1 MTQTTQESYIDRIGR
16 VLSYIA
22 DHLDEDMSVDDLAE
36 VACFSSYHFHRIFR
50 GLVGETVTQTVK
62 RLRLHRAAG
71 ELIRSSADVSDIAKR
86 AGYGSVEA
94 FSRAFKATYKEAPVR
109 YRMYVRETPFSLM
122 TQNRKTGMF
131 TVEIKNLPDHKMAA
145 IPHVGDYMEIDKAF
159 QAIFMWGLKQQL
171 VEEQSAG
178 VALYFDDPSQVPTDK
193 LRSEAGFMVTQPVED
208 AALGVRTLDITAGR
222 YAVLRFKGP
231 YAELEGAYDY
241 LFGTWL
247 AATGEKPAAQPV
259 MEMYLNDPRTTE
271 PSELL
276 TDICV
281 ALA

>member
-1 MTQTTQESYIDRIGR
+1 MTSNTQESYIDRIGR

-22 DHLDEDMSVDDLAE
+22 DHLDEDLSIDDLAD
-36 VACFSSYHFHRIFR
+36 VACFSPYHFHRIFR

-71 ELIRSSADVSDIAKR
+71 ELIRSSAEVSAIAKR

-109 YRMYVRETPFSLM
+109 YRMSVREAPFSLM
-122 TQNRKTGMF
+122 QQNRKTGMF
-131 TVEIKNLPDHKMAA
+131 SVEIKQLPDQKMAA
-145 IPHVGDYMEIDKAF
+145 IPHAGDYMEIGNSF
-159 QAIFMWGLKQQL
+159 QTIFMWGLKHQ
-171 VEEQSAG
+171 VVDEEGTG
-178 VALYFDDPSQVPTDK
+178 VGLYYDDPSQVPVDK
-193 LRSEAGFMVTQPVED
+193 LRSEAGFMVTQRVED
-208 AALGVRTLDITAGR
+208 TELGLRTLDISGGR

-247 AATGEKPAAQPV
+247 AESGEKPLDQPV
-259 MEMYLNDPRTTE
+259 MEMYLNDPRTTA

-281 ALA
+281 AIA